1 MKMDGA
7 PRASVDIRDIR
18 GAVSNPSPAM
28 PEAHR
33 IMVERVIKESSLE
46 RLFDLISD
54 YVQARA
60 GMHNARPTISQ
71 RRYREL
77 GPAIAG
83 VLGVAI
89 KRGL

>member
-1 MKMDGA
+1 MDGA
-7 PRASVDIRDIR
+7 SRASIDIR

-33 IMVERVIKESSLE
+33 IMIERVIKESSLE
-46 RLFDLISD
+46 RLFDLASD
-54 YVQARA
+54 YAQARA
-60 GMHNARPTISQ
+60 GMHNQRPTISQ

-77 GPAIAG
+77 GPAIER
-83 VLGVAI
+83 VLTIAI

>member
-1 MKMDGA
+1 MDGA
-7 PRASVDIRDIR
+7 PRARMEIR
-18 GAVSNPSPAM
+18 GAVSEPSPAM

-33 IMVERVIKESSLE
+33 IMVERIIKESSLE
-46 RLFDLISD
+46 HLFDLISD

-60 GMHNARPTISQ
+60 GMHNARPTICQ

-77 GPAIAG
+77 GPAIAN
-83 VLGVAI
+83 LLAIAI

>member
-7 PRASVDIRDIR
+7 SRASIDIR

-33 IMVERVIKESSLE
+33 IMIERVIKESSLE
-46 RLFDLISD
+46 RLFDLASD
-54 YVQARA
+54 YAQARA
-60 GMHNARPTISQ
+60 GMHNQRPTISQ

-77 GPAIAG
+77 GPAIER
-83 VLGVAI
+83 VLTIAI

>member
-1 MKMDGA
+1 
-7 PRASVDIRDIR
+7 
-18 GAVSNPSPAM
+18 M

-33 IMVERVIKESSLE
+33 VMIERIIKESSLE

-60 GMHNARPTISQ
+60 GMHNARPTICQ

-77 GPAIAG
+77 GPEIAG
-83 VLGVAI
+83 VLAIAI

>member
-1 MKMDGA
+1 
-7 PRASVDIRDIR
+7 
-18 GAVSNPSPAM
+18 
-28 PEAHR
+28 
-33 IMVERVIKESSLE
+33 
-46 RLFDLISD
+46 
-54 YVQARA
+54 
-60 GMHNARPTISQ
+60 MHNQRPTISQ